1 MERASHRDELIEEPQ
16 RLGLVALALTDRD
29 GVYSIV
35 RAYVKVRKLGVR
47 LIVGSQVTVEDES
60 VVIFLAQDRCGYA
73 NLCRLLTAG
82 RLRSEKAESAV
93 TWDEIYR
100 HANGLRSGRRANFD
114 SRLN

>member
-47 LIVGSQVTVEDES
+47 LIVGSQVAVEDES
-60 VVIFLAQDRCGYA
+60 VVIPRPVR
-73 NLCRLLTAG
+73 LCESLPAFDGGPVALRKSRERGHVG
-82 RLRSEKAESAV
+82 RNSPACERVAFGAASKL
-93 TWDEIYR
+93 
-100 HANGLRSGRRANFD
+100 
-114 SRLN
+114 